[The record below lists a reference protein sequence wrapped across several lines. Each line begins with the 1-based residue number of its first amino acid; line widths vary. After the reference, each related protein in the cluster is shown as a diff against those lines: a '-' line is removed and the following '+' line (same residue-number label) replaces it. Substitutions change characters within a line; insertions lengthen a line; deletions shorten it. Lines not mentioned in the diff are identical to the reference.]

1 MKRLICLLV
10 GLFLPVLSFGGSLNS
25 VYVEDLNINRQLS
38 QVFIRTSIPPS
49 NQTLIACHED
59 SNWNFTFVIANEADK
74 AVYSSLLS
82 ALVGKK
88 LIDIVGTG
96 TCPSSG
102 YTKVEEV
109 QWVTLFD

>member
-1 MKRLICLLV
+1 MRRLICLLA
-10 GLFLPVLSFGGSLNS
+10 GLFLPVLGFGGSLNS

-49 NQTLIACHED
+49 NQARIACHED
-59 SNWNFTFVIANEADK
+59 SNWNFTFVITDEADK
-74 AVYSSLLS
+74 AVYSTLLS

-88 LIDIVGTG
+88 LVDIVGTD
-96 TCPSSG
+96 TCPSAG
-102 YTKVEEV
+102 YTEVEEV